1 MMRRS
6 DRPKLGPIAID
17 MGSRHL
23 RMLQLAGTPAGLR
36 VHAAA
41 ALPMGGLKAGE
52 RDAAPALSA
61 NVPLIADT
69 LRENGFAGRRVVF
82 ALRPG
87 LVRIK
92 NFRLPPMTDEEL
104 AKAVR
109 FEAAERFQTLDDRP
123 EIRFLSAGHVD
134 TADGEMLELIVM
146 AARHDLLKDLLDAT
160 LRARL
165 EVVGVELG
173 PLAMF
178 RSFERFLQ
186 RDSDA
191 EQVNAFVDL
200 GFLGT
205 RIVLTRGAEV
215 MLLKGVDLGARNM
228 LDAIADRCGV
238 DALRAEELYLA
249 AAATDDPGRANQMS
263 ETTPRQVYEVI
274 EPLVQQI
281 GREVALCL
289 KYASVTFKG
298 AHSSTVTC
306 VGGLAA
312 DDKIL
317 GWLCSMLG
325 LPAKAGHPFR
335 GIDPAP
341 HQRGKSGGGLA
352 APDRRAANGA
362 WATAL
367 GLALHGFPLGHSV
380 EQVVEEVAA

>member
-1 MMRRS
+1 
-6 DRPKLGPIAID
+6 
-17 MGSRHL
+17 
-23 RMLQLAGTPAGLR
+23 MLQLAGTPAGLR
-36 VHAAA
+36 VYAAA
-41 ALPMGGLKAGE
+41 ALSMGKLEAGD

-61 NVPLIADT
+61 QVPVIADM
-69 LRENGFAGRRVVF
+69 LRDSGFAGRRVVF

-92 NFRLPPMTDEEL
+92 NFRLPPMTEEEL

-165 EVVGVELG
+165 DVVGVELG

-191 EQVNAFVDL
+191 DQVNAFVDL
-200 GFLGT
+200 GFVGT

-215 MLLKGVDLGARNM
+215 ILLKGVDIGARNM
-228 LDAIADRCGV
+228 LDAIAERCGV
-238 DALRAEELYLA
+238 DPLRAEELYLA
-249 AAATDDPGRANQMS
+249 AAATDDPAKTNRMS
-263 ETTPRQVYEVI
+263 ETTPRQVYEVL

-317 GWLCSMLG
+317 GWLTSMLG

-335 GIDPAP
+335 GIDPSP
-341 HQRGKSGGGLA
+341 TQRGKSGDGLG

-367 GLALHGFPLGHSV
+367 GLALHGLTPGQSAEPVF
-380 EQVVEEVAA
+380 EEAAA

>member
-1 MMRRS
+1 
-6 DRPKLGPIAID
+6 
-17 MGSRHL
+17 
-23 RMLQLAGTPAGLR
+23 MLQLAGTPAGLR

-41 ALPMGGLKAGE
+41 ALPMGGLDAGA
-52 RDAAPALSA
+52 RDTAPALSA
-61 NVPLIADT
+61 QVPVVADL
-69 LRENGFAGRRVVF
+69 LRDNGFAGRRVAI

-92 NFRLPPMTDEEL
+92 NFRLPSMPDEEL
-104 AKAVR
+104 RKAVR
-109 FEAAERFQTLDDRP
+109 FEAAERFQTLDDQP

-165 EVVGVELG
+165 DVVGVELG

-205 RIVLTRGAEV
+205 RIILTRGAEV
-215 MLLKGVDLGARNM
+215 ILLKGVDIGARNM
-228 LDAIADRCGV
+228 LDAIAERYGV
-238 DALRAEELYLA
+238 DAPRAEEIYLA
-249 AAATDDPGRANQMS
+249 AAAAEDSAKANQMP
-263 ETTPRQVYEVI
+263 ETTPRHVYEVI

-317 GWLCSMLG
+317 GWLTSMLG

-335 GIDPAP
+335 GIDPVP
-341 HQRGKSGGGLA
+341 CRQGKSSDGLA

-367 GLALHGFPLGHSV
+367 GLALHGPAPGQSV
-380 EQVVEEVAA
+380 EPVLEEAAA